1 MDKSDPYSNLQVDL
15 SLFPLDKNSFEQRV
29 EDFSA
34 NKIIRPMLFPANI
47 HYTTKPNFTPVATP
61 IKKTHGFAESVVKTP
76 NSKGKQVKEFR
87 LNMASPSYENAL
99 QKKVKNYSD
108 MKPLFEST
116 VKQNIDTNADE
127 YHPDVF
133 KNYADNSKIR
143 PRQGA
148 DKNGTKNEAD
158 ADGQTIIVTS
168 VKGPIIPIT
177 KMGCK
182 CKNSQC
188 LKLYC
193 ECFRNQTF
201 CKDCNCQNCSNKNSN
216 ASRRNAISLIK
227 SKNPAAFDPKFK
239 TTKIIQDDDHQEIR
253 ANKMAVIVSRG
264 CKCKNSSCRKRYC
277 ECYQYGLGCSN
288 KCKCVGCE
296 NGKVEAERADG
307 EELDHEGNTALEKR
321 ADFDVKIELR
331 KKLLEIKRFKLEN
344 ILL

>member
-1 MDKSDPYSNLQVDL
+1 MDKGDPYSNLQIDL
-15 SLFPLDKNSFEQRV
+15 SLFPLDKNTFEQRV

-47 HYTTKPNFTPVATP
+47 HYNTKPTFTPVATP
-61 IKKTHGFAESVVKTP
+61 LKKMHGFAESVVKTP
-76 NSKGKQVKEFR
+76 NSKKKQAKDFR
-87 LNMASPSYENAL
+87 LSMGSPSYENAL
-99 QKKVKNYSD
+99 QKKGKDYSET
-108 MKPLFEST
+108 KPLFGST
-116 VKQNIDTNADE
+116 VKQNAEANPE
-127 YHPDVF
+127 EQGSGLF
-133 KNYADNSKIR
+133 KSYV
-143 PRQGA
+143 
-148 DKNGTKNEAD
+148 DKTKVRLSRATEKEVPKNEVEA
-158 ADGQTIIVTS
+158 AGQTIVISS

-177 KMGCK
+177 KVGCK

-227 SKNPAAFDPKFK
+227 QKNPAAFDPKFK
-239 TTKIIQDDDHQEIR
+239 TTKIIHDDDQQEIK

-277 ECYQYGLGCSN
+277 ECYQYGLGCSS

-296 NGKVEAERADG
+296 NGKIEAERAEG
-307 EELDHEGNTALEKR
+307 EELDDDGNIGLEKR

-331 KKLLEIKRFKLEN
+331 RKLLEIKKFKLER
-344 ILL
+344 ISL